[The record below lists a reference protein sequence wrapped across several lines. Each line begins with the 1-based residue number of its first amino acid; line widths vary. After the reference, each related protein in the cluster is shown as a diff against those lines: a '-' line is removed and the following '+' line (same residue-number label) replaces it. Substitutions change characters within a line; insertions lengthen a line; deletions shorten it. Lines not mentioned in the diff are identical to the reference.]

1 MDEDAILVVPY
12 NLILTAFDST
22 FRYNLAGVFMRKV
35 AILGIGQ
42 TKIDEQWDK
51 SLREIGGE
59 AAFAALQDA
68 GTEKVDALFVGN
80 MLSPIVNGQNQLG
93 TFIADWIGFWHQE
106 AVKIEAACGSGAA
119 ALRAGLMAV
128 GSGEIDSALIV
139 GIEKMT
145 DKAGHDVTAALAT
158 AADADYEVEQGVS
171 FVGLNALI
179 MRRYMYEYG
188 WKHADFAPFSINAH
202 ANAMHN
208 PFARLHQKIN
218 VDQFEKS
225 SMVATPINLLD
236 ASPTGDGAA
245 AVVLVPAERVASI
258 RGRPRVIIAGSGAA
272 TDTIAVHSRTDPLFL
287 QAAYDS
293 SKRSYDMAGVRP
305 EDIDVFELHDAFSI
319 MSALS
324 LEACGFAERGQ
335 GVRLGLDNEISPKGR
350 VPICTRGGL
359 KARGHPVG
367 ATGMYQIVEIVQQ
380 LRGECG
386 ATQVDG
392 AKIGMVQNI
401 GGSGATILTHILKSD

>member
-1 MDEDAILVVPY
+1 
-12 NLILTAFDST
+12 
-22 FRYNLAGVFMRKV
+22 MRQV

-42 TKIDEQWDK
+42 IKIDEHWDL
-51 SLREIGGE
+51 SLREIGGH

-68 GTEKVDALFVGN
+68 GMEKVDALFVGN
-80 MLSPIVNGQNQLG
+80 MLSPLVSAQNQLG
-93 TFIADWIGFWHQE
+93 AFFSDWIGLWHQE
-106 AVKIEAACGSGAA
+106 SVKVEAACASGAA

-128 GSGEIDSALIV
+128 AAGEIESALIV
-139 GIEKMT
+139 GVEKMT

-171 FVGLNALI
+171 FVGINALI
-179 MRRYMYEYG
+179 MRRYMHEYG

-208 PFARLHQKIN
+208 PFARLHQKIST
-218 VDQFEKS
+218 DQFEKS

-236 ASPTGDGAA
+236 ASPIGDGAA
-245 AVVLVPAERVASI
+245 AVVLVPAEKVASLK
-258 RGRPRVIIAGSGAA
+258 GKPRITVAGSASA
-272 TDTIAVHSRTDPLFL
+272 TDSIAVHSRKDPLFL
-287 QAAYDS
+287 SAAYAS
-293 SKRSYDMAGVRP
+293 AKRAYEMANVTP
-305 EDIDVFELHDAFSI
+305 KDLDVFELHDAFSI

-335 GVRLGLDNEISPKGR
+335 GVRLGLDNEISLKGR
-350 VPICTRGGL
+350 VPVCTRGGL

-367 ATGMYQIVEIVQQ
+367 ATGMYQIVEVAQQ

-392 AKIGMVQNI
+392 AKIGMAQNI
-401 GGSGATILTHILKSD
+401 GGSGATILTHILKSE